1 MPSSTQAEK
10 QFIQEAHILVTG
22 RLASQSEVS
31 LYQNF
36 ISNGN
41 YARLDALIDDYMNAL
56 TPAAGGVQKLLQT
69 IAKNGLG
76 MTISDQDAPAIVQYL
91 MNSVRITSW
100 SQLLHWLSDYQG
112 DFGDTL
118 TNKGTAANNFLALL
132 DTAGKNAFLNGA
144 GPTVAATNLLQSI
157 GSSAASLVK
166 ANSDFAALSSNLTA
180 AGIKSLV
187 VDGYIK
193 DATVFIDTNGDG
205 QLSAGE
211 WSTKTDASG
220 GYVLPSDAKAGGI
233 VAFGGT
239 DLLTGKSF
247 QGVLT
252 APAGSTV
259 VNPLTT
265 MVQAVLADSKGG
277 LSVAEATASVSKAL
291 SLPADVSILSYDPL
305 AVLAST
311 TSTAA
316 AKATAL
322 ATQTVALQVSNIITQ
337 VGSTID
343 AGSTKVNNLSAASAV
358 TSALAGAIST
368 ASSTVSGKVDLNSA
382 TTIQALVQTAAT
394 SAGATT
400 VISQASQLASVTSA
414 SNTSASSAKTIED
427 LAKSAVVSQGSATDS
442 LVAGINSG
450 SLTAAVT
457 SFTGAALTNSVS
469 SAKPAEI
476 APGVPTP
483 VTPAPVVPPSGGG
496 GGGGGS
502 SPTPV
507 GSLSY
512 TGQLL
517 ESSANDGSITGRVLF
532 SLQGDSFTGAIGS
545 AIAGVSI
552 SNVPLG
558 LTVRLVKLSTSE
570 AELTLTGATL
580 LNGTVNDVNNLTVNF
595 GSTSFAVANA
605 SLITGSNQTGISIK
619 FTAGSGTLTSLSN
632 SATTESDFINGNQ
645 GTVTGSALT
654 FNAAEGSDQFY
665 FNLDVANNTANVVI
679 NGFGAN
685 DKLVFKSEA
694 AASFSSLASI
704 YSISDNLTDITLVAN
719 QGGSVQQIKL
729 AGITHAT
736 TINSFDALASLLG
749 SGTIVVS
756 AASVPGAG
764 TRASPTANETQGNDV
779 INANQR
785 SVVSAP
791 KEFNAANG
799 NDQYVLNTTVA
810 ENAANIRISNFGAGD
825 QLVFVSS
832 SGTTNLNAVNAIYSV
847 SDNLQDVT
855 LTANVGGSVQSV
867 TLVGITG
874 SRAAVYGAIDSIT
887 ELASF
892 LGAGSLVFA

>member
-1 MPSSTQAEK
+1 M
-10 QFIQEAHILVTG
+10 
-22 RLASQSEVS
+22 
-31 LYQNF
+31 
-36 ISNGN
+36 
-41 YARLDALIDDYMNAL
+41 
-56 TPAAGGVQKLLQT
+56 
-69 IAKNGLG
+69 
-76 MTISDQDAPAIVQYL
+76 
-91 MNSVRITSW
+91 
-100 SQLLHWLSDYQG
+100 
-112 DFGDTL
+112 
-118 TNKGTAANNFLALL
+118 
-132 DTAGKNAFLNGA
+132 
-144 GPTVAATNLLQSI
+144 
-157 GSSAASLVK
+157 
-166 ANSDFAALSSNLTA
+166 
-180 AGIKSLV
+180 
-187 VDGYIK
+187 DGYIK

-205 QLSAGE
+205 QLTAGE

-220 GYVLPSDAKAGGI
+220 GYVLPSDSKAGGI

-400 VISQASQLASVTSA
+400 VAAQASQLASVTSA
-414 SNTSASSAKTIED
+414 SNTSASSAKTIDE
-427 LAKSAVVSQGSATDS
+427 LAKSAVVSQGAATDS
-442 LVAGINSG
+442 LVAGATSG
-450 SLTAAVT
+450 SLASAV
-457 SFTGAALTNSVS
+457 SSYTGTALTTAVS
-469 SAKPAEI
+469 AAKAVEI
-476 APGVPTP
+476 APGVPTTPTP
-483 VTPAPVVPPSGGG
+483 VTPVTPVTPPTGGG

-502 SPTPV
+502 SAPTITLQKS
-507 GSLSY
+507 GSLI
-512 TGQLL
+512 
-517 ESSANDGSITGRVLF
+517 ESDQNNGSITTKLTFDLF
-532 SLQGDSFTGAIGS
+532 GGTFAGTSGLTLPGVSVANVPAGLTAFVTRINETSSELTFSGWATNQAAQDSINNLSVTFGNTSFAIGD
-545 AIAGVSI
+545 ATKV
-552 SNVPLG
+552 
-558 LTVRLVKLSTSE
+558 
-570 AELTLTGATL
+570 TGAT
-580 LNGTVNDVNNLTVNF
+580 
-595 GSTSFAVANA
+595 
-605 SLITGSNQTGISIK
+605 QTGIAVT
-619 FTAGSGTLTSLSN
+619 FTAGAGTSTSPSN
-632 SATTESDFINGNQ
+632 VATTESDFINGNQ

-665 FNLDVANNTANVVI
+665 FNLDIANNTANVVI

-685 DKLVFKSEA
+685 DKLVFKSEG

-704 YSISDNLTDITLVAN
+704 YEISDNLTDITLVAI

-736 TINSFDALASLLG
+736 TTINNFDALATLLG
-749 SGTIVVS
+749 TGAIVVS

-810 ENAANIRISNFGAGD
+810 ENAANIRISNFGSGD

-832 SGTTNLNAVNAIYSV
+832 TGTTNLNAVNAIYSV

-855 LTANVGGSVQSV
+855 LTAIVGGSVQSV

-874 SRAAVYGAIDSIT
+874 SRAAVGGAIDSIT

>member
-1 MPSSTQAEK
+1 MPTTVTPGQ
-10 QFIQEAHILVTG
+10 QFIQEAYILVTG
-22 RLASQSEVS
+22 GIADAAQIATYQS
-31 LYQNF
+31 F
-36 ISNGN
+36 IQGSN
-41 YARLDALIDDYMNAL
+41 YSRLDTLIDDYMNAL

-112 DFGDTL
+112 DFGDAL
-118 TNKGTAANNFLALL
+118 TNKGTAANNFLTLL
-132 DTAGKNAFLNGA
+132 DTSGKSAFFKGA

-180 AGIKSLV
+180 TGIKSLV

-220 GYVLPSDAKAGGI
+220 GYVLPADAQAGGI

-382 TTIQALVQTAAT
+382 TTIQALVQTAAI

-400 VISQASQLASVTSA
+400 VAAQASQLASVTSA
-414 SNTSASSAKTIED
+414 SNTSASSAKTIDE
-427 LAKSAVVSQGSATDS
+427 LAKSAVVSQGAATDS
-442 LVAGINSG
+442 LVAGATSG
-450 SLTAAVT
+450 SLASAV
-457 SFTGAALTNSVS
+457 SSYTGSALTTAVS
-469 SAKPAEI
+469 AAKAVEI
-476 APGVPTP
+476 APGVPTTPTP
-483 VTPAPVVPPSGGG
+483 VTPVTPVTPPTGGG
-496 GGGGGS
+496 GGGGGV
-502 SPTPV
+502 TPV
-507 GSLSY
+507 FAVSENAGLIN
-512 TGQLL
+512 L
-517 ESSANDGSITGRVLF
+517 SAN
-532 SLQGDSFTGAIGS
+532 FTGVVVIRVSDGDVATFTKGDVLASSTVSNFSTKTINVVDTNATFQLTGGS
-545 AIAGVSI
+545 RDDVFKFLISNDSTGMTVSGDLSAGVDE
-552 SNVPLG
+552 VC
-558 LTVRLVKLSTSE
+558 
-570 AELTLTGATL
+570 L
-580 LNGTVNDVNNLTVNF
+580 LFADAPTN
-595 GSTSFAVANA
+595 SRSF
-605 SLITGSNQTGISIK
+605 
-619 FTAGSGTLTSLSN
+619 
-632 SATTESDFINGNQ
+632 
-645 GTVTGSALT
+645 
-654 FNAAEGSDQFY
+654 
-665 FNLDVANNTANVVI
+665 
-679 NGFGAN
+679 
-685 DKLVFKSEA
+685 
-694 AASFSSLASI
+694 SFSSTKAGMLNAENI
-704 YSISDNLTDITLVAN
+704 RFAVSDNADKVGLTNTSIVQGFSSLII
-719 QGGSVQQIKL
+719 QGGSLDYSDLSTLNAPFQHVVLVGL
-729 AGITHAT
+729 AG
-736 TINSFDALASLLG
+736 
-749 SGTIVVS
+749 
-756 AASVPGAG
+756 
-764 TRASPTANETQGNDV
+764 
-779 INANQR
+779 
-785 SVVSAP
+785 
-791 KEFNAANG
+791 
-799 NDQYVLNTTVA
+799 
-810 ENAANIRISNFGAGD
+810 
-825 QLVFVSS
+825 
-832 SGTTNLNAVNAIYSV
+832 
-847 SDNLQDVT
+847 
-855 LTANVGGSVQSV
+855 
-867 TLVGITG
+867 
-874 SRAAVYGAIDSIT
+874 
-887 ELASF
+887 
-892 LGAGSLVFA
+892 